1 MAIDYNA
8 PDSEHAGIILGS
20 GKGGIDV

>member
-8 PDSEHAGIILGS
+8 PDSEHAGIILSS
-20 GKGGIDV
+20 GKGGVNV